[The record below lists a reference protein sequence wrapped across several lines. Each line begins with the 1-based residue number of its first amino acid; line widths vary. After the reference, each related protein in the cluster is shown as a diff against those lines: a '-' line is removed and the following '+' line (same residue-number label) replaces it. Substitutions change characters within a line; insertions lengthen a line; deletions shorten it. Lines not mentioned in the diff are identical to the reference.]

1 MLSDSP
7 LCIGSGGAKKKSICS
22 RIVMGGLLL
31 IGLDQRPNFRGDDR
45 EIVGRLFL
53 RLTNDLVVMV
63 GIERKAKL
71 GTSGF
76 QHRAYQGSQ
85 LRDRTLDRGREF
97 DVSFSDF
104 GTDPAVFGSRI
115 VSLLLVE
122 AELLLPRF
130 KALRLD
136 GGPRKIPLLQ

>member
-1 MLSDSP
+1 MT
-7 LCIGSGGAKKKSICS
+7 
-22 RIVMGGLLL
+22 
-31 IGLDQRPNFRGDDR
+31 
-45 EIVGRLFL
+45 LF
-53 RLTNDLVVMV
+53 VMV
-63 GIERKAKL
+63 GIERQAKL

-85 LRDRTLDRGREF
+85 LRDRTLDLGREF
-97 DVSFSDF
+97 DVFFSDF

-122 AELLLPRF
+122 AELLLPPF